1 MTQPDDLIDLDP
13 NQTPASDVDL
23 NNQNQTEAKGFPMA
37 AATVIGVG
45 ALVVLIA
52 LMLIVRKRLR
62 A

>member
-37 AATVIGVG
+37 VATVIGVG
-45 ALVVLIA
+45 ALGALIV
-52 LMLIVRKRLR
+52 LMLILRKRLR